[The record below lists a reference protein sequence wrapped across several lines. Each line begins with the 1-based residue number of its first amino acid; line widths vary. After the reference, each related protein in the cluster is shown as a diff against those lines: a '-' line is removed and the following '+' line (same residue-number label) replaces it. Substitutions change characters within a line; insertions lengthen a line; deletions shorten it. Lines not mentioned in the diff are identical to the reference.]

1 MENTQLIAP
10 NSTFTFIITQ
20 EQAPIRLDKYLATQF
35 TLYSR
40 SFLQGLIEDK
50 LVSIN
55 NKLVSKPSTM
65 LKEHDTLT
73 VCFPPEKT
81 LHSASTQSD
90 KQSNSAHNVQIIAH
104 HEHFLILNK
113 PAYLMVHT
121 PGAKSTEFTLVDW
134 LVAHYEDIKQV
145 GCIDRPGIVHRLDK
159 DTSGVI
165 IIPRTNM
172 AHATFGAMFMNRTIS
187 KTYLALVHGNP
198 ADEGCID
205 YPIGRSLHYRSRMT
219 AFPPGTHMPIN
230 TKTRAATTNYRVI
243 EYFNDCALVE
253 VKPITGRTHQ
263 IRAHFAALGHP
274 LLGDTLYGGSTNTGI
289 KRHALHAHSIAFT
302 FQNTNHIF
310 TADLPEDFKQ
320 TLEFIRATKR

>member
-1 MENTQLIAP
+1 MKNTQLIAP
-10 NSTFTFIITQ
+10 NSTFTFTITQ
-20 EQAPIRLDKYLATQF
+20 EQHPVRLDKYLATQF

-40 SFLQGLIEDK
+40 SFLQGLIEGK

-55 NKLVSKPSTM
+55 NKPACKPSII
-65 LKEHDTLT
+65 LKEHDLLT
-73 VCFPPEKT
+73 VCFPPEIT
-81 LHSASTQSD
+81 THTPTMQP
-90 KQSNSAHNVQIIAH
+90 NNAHNVQIIAH

-113 PAYLMVHT
+113 PANLMVHT
-121 PGAKSTEFTLVDW
+121 PSAKSTEFTLVDW
-134 LVAHYEDIKQV
+134 LITHYEEIKQI

-172 AHATFGAMFMNRTIS
+172 AHALFGAMFMNRTIS

-219 AFPPGTHMPIN
+219 AFPQGTHTPLN
-230 TKTRAATTNYRVI
+230 TKTRAATTHYRVI

-253 VKPITGRTHQ
+253 AKPVTGRTHQ

-274 LLGDTLYGGSTNTGI
+274 LLGDTLYGGSNNLGI
-289 KRHALHAHSIAFT
+289 QRHALHAHSIAFS
-302 FQNTNHIF
+302 FQNTNHVF
-310 TADLPEDFKQ
+310 TADLPEDFKK
-320 TLEFIRATKR
+320 TLEFIRITKR